1 MIARDDAGVTQQPRS
16 RRDRAVPQMIAAS
29 LAARLTYREGLA
41 FVEGVSDASLPQ
53 LALAYMR
60 SERRVRD
67 MADQVGPRIAHAP
80 PCKCGAAAIPACAAA
95 ALLIW
100 RGLTAAQVLQHA
112 SSGLTC
118 AHEASDLLVRGG
130 IRAAAEQSV
139 RG

>member
-80 PCKCGAAAIPACAAA
+80 PCKCGAAAIPACLAA
-95 ALLIW
+95 ALLIC
-100 RGLTAAQVLQHA
+100 ACCA
-112 SSGLTC
+112 LTC
-118 AHEASDLLVRGG
+118 SAHVCHFSNAIDSLRFSMRR
-130 IRAAAEQSV
+130 IAPPAA
-139 RG
+139 